1 MALSP
6 NYILPRKGIVEI
18 PELVL
23 HIGVELPAEAVEARA
38 HLAPALLIVTHPSAA
53 VRHYPPWLLF
63 RVLYD

>member
-23 HIGVELPAEAVEARA
+23 HIGVELPAEAVEAGA
-38 HLAPALLIVTHPSAA
+38 HLAPALLIVHT
-53 VRHYPPWLLF
+53 PPLLCATILLVWSL
-63 RVLYD
+63 RW